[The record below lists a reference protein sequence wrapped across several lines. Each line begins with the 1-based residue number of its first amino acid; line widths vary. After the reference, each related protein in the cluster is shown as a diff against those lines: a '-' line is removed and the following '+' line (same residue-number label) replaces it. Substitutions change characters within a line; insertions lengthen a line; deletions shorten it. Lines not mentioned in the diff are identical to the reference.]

1 MSRSESLAFSL
12 RQTEENVGAN
22 ILNRAHTSGYT
33 FGDGSILCVSTH
45 SDFHGT
51 WSNTLTPAAD
61 FSEAM
66 LEDLSIQIMGA
77 LNPRGLKI
85 SLLPKRLIVPT
96 GLCFEVERVLKS
108 VLQNDT
114 ANNAINALRTKGI
127 IPEVAINHYLTD
139 PDAVFVKTNSPRG
152 LHWFNRVEAQFTKD
166 EDFDTENAKAKA
178 YRRFSAGCSDPRGVY
193 SSAGA

>member
-1 MSRSESLAFSL
+1 
-12 RQTEENVGAN
+12 
-22 ILNRAHTSGYT
+22 
-33 FGDGSILCVSTH
+33 
-45 SDFHGT
+45 
-51 WSNTLTPAAD
+51 LTPAAD
-61 FSEAM
+61 FSEAA

-96 GLCFEVERVLKS
+96 SLSFEVERVLKS

-127 IPEVAINHYLTD
+127 IPEVAINHYLSDTD
-139 PDAVFVKTNSPRG
+139 AFFVKTNAPRG
-152 LHWFNRVEAQFTKD
+152 LQWFDRVGAEFTKD
-166 EDFDTENAKAKA
+166 QDFDTENAKAKL
-178 YRRFSAGCSDPRGVY
+178 YRRFSAGWSDPRGVY